1 MKAGNIIQSLQ
12 INDKFSYSIQERV
25 MKVTAMAGL
34 IQLSCEILN
43 SMTKEN
49 NYLPSSMGYVAV
61 LNGLRKVQKLDVLH
75 ETLCTLSDVCSKTDQ
90 YVQTVALN
98 SYLSA
103 MCDIAISSRNLDK
116 SNKLLRDAIGLLQ
129 SNIANERYTIRDGP
143 DIISYNTVLNAA
155 LSTKNQNMT
164 LVEEIIDLI
173 RANDGIVEDMYTYN
187 LKLKAFGSGVANTAD
202 KIALIDEILTHPILT
217 PDKFTIEQ
225 ALLPLARE
233 GRIGDILEILW
244 NFNNSQKE
252 SSISLSNAYSTF
264 FISLVKVCLNID

>member
-1 MKAGNIIQSLQ
+1 
-12 INDKFSYSIQERV
+12 

-49 NYLPSSMGYVAV
+49 NYFPSSMGYVSV
-61 LNGLRKVQKLDVLH
+61 LNGLRRVQKLEILH
-75 ETLCTLSDVCSKTDQ
+75 ETLCTLSDVCRKTNQ
-90 YVQTVALN
+90 NVQTVALN
-98 SYLSA
+98 SYLGA
-103 MCDIAISSRNLDK
+103 ICDVAISSRNNDTC
-116 SNKLLRDAIGLLQ
+116 NKMLRDAIGLLQ
-129 SNIANERYTIRDGP
+129 PNIARERYMISDGP

-155 LSTKNQNMT
+155 LSIKNQNMT
-164 LVEEIIDLI
+164 LVQEIIDLI
-173 RANDGIVEDMYTYN
+173 HANDDIIEDMYTYN
-187 LKLKAFGSGVANTAD
+187 LKLKAFGNGVANTAD
-202 KIALIDEILTHPILT
+202 KIAIIDEILAHPILT

-252 SSISLSNAYSTF
+252 SPVSVSNAYSTF
-264 FISLVKVCLNID
+264 FIALVKVGLNTD